1 VAEEK
6 NRLQKK
12 NKLSWKMLLMS
23 NKYRKTKPMLG
34 QQKIKFV
41 TTSPKKSER
50 RQKKRRL
57 SSRRLHLWNRHHQK
71 NPNPNL
77 KMGQKLE
84 TKFVT
89 SLLREKR
96 KRRRRK
102 K

>member
-1 VAEEK
+1 MLSEE
-6 NRLQKK
+6 R
-12 NKLSWKMLLMS
+12 NK
-23 NKYRKTKPMLG
+23 
-34 QQKIKFV
+34 
-41 TTSPKKSER
+41 
-50 RQKKRRL
+50 KKRRKL
-57 SSRRLHLWNRHHQK
+57 SSHLLYFQRNRQK